1 MAYVRHLR
9 EPTKRSLLLIDT
21 AGRDVLVEGGNSSR
35 ERRSVVLTNQLHY
48 ATGSRD
54 TSVPSQRHGQ
64 LRAHQKHKRTRRIR
78 PAQTILQRAYIMKVE
93 RHVGILD
100 YRHQLESAHRIGAG
114 TGGAER
120 GVLIAEA
127 ARNPGHQMQAE
138 HRCGK
143 SAMGA
148 NSCARSERCA
158 GRPGQCAGSTATVFF
173 LGGSFSV
180 ADESVTRSLSGV
192 MLPRTSPLWRR
203 TG

>member
-114 TGGAER
+114 TGEAER
-120 GVLIAEA
+120 GVQKPLEILATKC
-127 ARNPGHQMQAE
+127 R
-138 HRCGK
+138 
-143 SAMGA
+143 
-148 NSCARSERCA
+148 RSIVVGNRRW
-158 GRPGQCAGSTATVFF
+158 GRIPVHGP
-173 LGGSFSV
+173 
-180 ADESVTRSLSGV
+180 SGV
-192 MLPRTSPLWRR
+192 QGDRASVLAVQQRCSSLEAHSVSLMSR
-203 TG
+203 

>member
-114 TGGAER
+114 TGEAER
-120 GVLIAEA
+120 GVFIAEA

-138 HRCGK
+138 HIVLGNR
-143 SAMGA
+143 
-148 NSCARSERCA
+148 RW
-158 GRPGQCAGSTATVFF
+158 GRIPVHGP
-173 LGGSFSV
+173 
-180 ADESVTRSLSGV
+180 SGV
-192 MLPRTSPLWRR
+192 QGDRASVQAVQQRCSSLEAHSVSLMSR
-203 TG
+203 